1 MKISIII
8 PVYKVEDYLK
18 ECVDSLLSQSYT
30 DTEIILVDDG
40 SPDRSPEICD
50 EYAKK
55 CSNIFVI
62 HKPNGGLSDARNAGF
77 EKATGEYVVFLDS
90 DDWWEGD
97 TSLEKAVRVLESK
110 PDILFF
116 DRLTYCENGSI
127 IHPKGM
133 PLSAIND
140 MDFEEAVS
148 TLMKTGKFIPSACNK
163 FVRTSLLREHSII
176 FEKGLISEDIEWTY
190 QIMQYAKDLK
200 GFDIPFYGYRRREGS
215 ITHSLKPKTI
225 NDLLYVIEKW
235 SSIILSNDM
244 SENLKF
250 QLLGYLN
257 YQYCIANGQVC
268 RISKEERINFE
279 SRFDALKWLLK
290 YDINKKTHMVLTFS
304 KLFGLKNIRR
314 ILRFYIWL
322 KNKGLKF
329 Q

>member
-1 MKISIII
+1 MNNDFNDLLQDALDMPYEEKVNLTKEAVDKLYNVLIENNKDEAMPDMLKIFGYFIKLDNIIAFDEI
-8 PVYKVEDYLK
+8 QLLI
-18 ECVDSLLSQSYT
+18 DSM
-30 DTEIILVDDG
+30 
-40 SPDRSPEICD
+40 
-50 EYAKK
+50 
-55 CSNIFVI
+55 
-62 HKPNGGLSDARNAGF
+62 GLTISGQQLNLYF
-77 EKATGEYVVFLDS
+77 K
-90 DDWWEGD
+90 
-97 TSLEKAVRVLESK
+97 
-110 PDILFF
+110 
-116 DRLTYCENGSI
+116 
-127 IHPKGM
+127 
-133 PLSAIND
+133 D

-279 SRFDALKWLLK
+279 PRFDALKWLLK